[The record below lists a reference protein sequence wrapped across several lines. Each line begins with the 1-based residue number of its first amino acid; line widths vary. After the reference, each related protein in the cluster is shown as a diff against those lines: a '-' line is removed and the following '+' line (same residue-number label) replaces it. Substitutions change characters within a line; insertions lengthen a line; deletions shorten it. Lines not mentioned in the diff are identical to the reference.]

1 MFDWCQI
8 FYLCANESMKINLQ
22 IYWNVLNGYTQKTG
36 GSILCI
42 GQEWN
47 SHNFHTNKINCAIN
61 CTFFFINWLTS
72 HFDAQHA
79 VGVSVVLNTHI

>member
-22 IYWNVLNGYTQKTG
+22 IYWNVLNGYTQKNG

-42 GQEWN
+42 GQE
-47 SHNFHTNKINCAIN
+47 
-61 CTFFFINWLTS
+61 
-72 HFDAQHA
+72 
-79 VGVSVVLNTHI
+79 